1 MKAGYMKNMSDW
13 NHNLKWLQ
21 TSSYFVT
28 FSAKKIQPQQ
38 KLSRLK
44 SAYALTWL
52 NYWNKLIPTSLLI
65 LNIKKR

>member
-21 TSSYFVT
+21 TWGYFVI

-38 KLSRLK
+38 KSLK
-44 SAYALTWL
+44 VNIHIYMV
-52 NYWNKLIPTSLLI
+52 KLL
-65 LNIKKR
+65 K